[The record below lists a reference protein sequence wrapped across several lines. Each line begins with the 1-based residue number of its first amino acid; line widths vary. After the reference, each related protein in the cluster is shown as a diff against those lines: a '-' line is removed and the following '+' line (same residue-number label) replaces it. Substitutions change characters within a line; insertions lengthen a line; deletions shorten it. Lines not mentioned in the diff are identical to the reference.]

1 MENNDFNNMEGSQQD
16 DFLSD
21 LLSRFEQML
30 SGKQTGFFDADELL
44 ELIDYY
50 MMSGQMSLAK
60 RALEMAVSQ
69 FPDNKDVTIY
79 HYRYLH
85 ASGRTSLS
93 IEKLKDFVSKNPEN
107 TEALMSLGEILTDAG
122 KQSEAIEYLE
132 AALQLAD
139 EQEKPL
145 VMQQIIDTLD
155 DVGQHYKMI
164 PYLKEMI
171 RIHPDNSESM
181 SSLAYCYNI
190 LNREEEGI
198 VYFSKLAD
206 RDAFNTYAWFNL
218 GALYFGV
225 NLFEKAIE
233 AFDFVL
239 AIEPRFTT
247 AAIKKGSALTALE
260 RIESAIEVYLEVLEY
275 EKKDASIYTYLGH
288 CFMQK
293 KDHHKS
299 VFYFNKA
306 IELDAE
312 ATEAQLGL
320 TYAYAGLDQFTLA
333 LNHMEN
339 VIEVFDDVAELWFY
353 KAYLEEQIDCYQWA
367 IDSYRSG
374 LKIDETDIDAWLA
387 LSGMYT
393 EYFDD
398 YSEALSVLEDAIS
411 LNSGNP
417 ELLYR
422 AASICFEVGLDNE
435 GSNNL
440 HKALTIDKQKV
451 ELMFSY
457 NPLLETHSTVVA
469 ILNLYL

>member
-1 MENNDFNNMEGSQQD
+1 MDGSQQD

-21 LLSRFEQML
+21 LLSRFEQMI

-50 MMSGQMSLAK
+50 MMSGQMGLAK
-60 RALEMAVSQ
+60 RALEIAIHQ
-69 FPDNKDVTIY
+69 YPDNKDVTVY

-93 IEKLKDFVSKNPEN
+93 IEKLKEFLKGNPDN

-122 KQSEAIEYLE
+122 KQSEAIAYLE
-132 AALQLAD
+132 SALKLAD
-139 EQEKPL
+139 EQEKPI

-155 DVGQHYKMI
+155 DIGQHYKMI

-181 SSLAYCYNI
+181 SSLAYCFNI

-198 VYFSKLAD
+198 IYFSKLAD
-206 RDAFNTYAWFNL
+206 RDSFNTYAWFNL
-218 GALYFGV
+218 GTLYFGV
-225 NLFEKAIE
+225 SLFEKAIE
-233 AFDFVL
+233 AFDYVL

-260 RIESAIEVYLEVLEY
+260 RIDSAIEVYLEVLEY

-293 KDHHKS
+293 KDHNKS
-299 VFYFNKA
+299 VYYFNKA

-312 ATEAQLGL
+312 ASEAQLGL
-320 TYAYAGLDQFTLA
+320 TYAYAGLDQFKPA
-333 LNHMEN
+333 LHHMQH
-339 VIEVFDDVAELWFY
+339 VIDVFDDVAELWFY
-353 KAYLEEQIDCYQWA
+353 KAYLEEQTESYQSA

-374 LKIDETDIDAWLA
+374 LKINEYDVDAWLA

-398 YSEALSVLEDAIS
+398 YSEALSVLDDAIAI
-411 LNSGNP
+411 NVANP

-422 AASICFEVGLDNE
+422 AAAICFEVGLDNE
-435 GSNNL
+435 GSNKL
-440 HKALTIDKQKV
+440 HQALAIDKKKV

-457 NPLLETHSTVVA
+457 NPLLESHASVVA